1 MMQSAGDVVLTRL
14 RDCTIRLQALPRPF
28 PPNLTNC
35 SRMHQGPT
43 TAIRMFDLI
52 RCTVIAAPVVGGSI
66 FIEACDTCTIVAA
79 AQQIRIH
86 KSQACDFYICAR
98 GAGHAII
105 EHSSGLRFAG
115 CGAHGLE
122 LRSMIYCVS
131 WCRYELR
138 SAGVNGGCDV
148 DVWLKDARLE
158 LGSNAWAGIE
168 DFNWLK
174 KVVVAVVHVAPAVVV
189 PC

>member
-1 MMQSAGDVVLTRL
+1 
-14 RDCTIRLQALPRPF
+14 
-28 PPNLTNC
+28 
-35 SRMHQGPT
+35 MHQGPT

-79 AQQIRIH
+79 TQQIRIH
-86 KSQACDFYICAR
+86 KAQACDFYICAR

-122 LRSMIYCVS
+122 LRSDLLCVM
-131 WCRYELR
+131 
-138 SAGVNGGCDV
+138 V
-148 DVWLKDARLE
+148 
-158 LGSNAWAGIE
+158 
-168 DFNWLK
+168 
-174 KVVVAVVHVAPAVVV
+174 
-189 PC
+189 